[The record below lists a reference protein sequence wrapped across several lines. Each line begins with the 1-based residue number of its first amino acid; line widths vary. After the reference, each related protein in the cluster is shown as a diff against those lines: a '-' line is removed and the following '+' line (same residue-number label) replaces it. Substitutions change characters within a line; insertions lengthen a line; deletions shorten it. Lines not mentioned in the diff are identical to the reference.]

1 MSDPTQNP
9 PQEPGQ
15 PGSEGY
21 SAPPPPPPQAPQPG
35 GYQQPGPPPAG
46 YGQPPGQQPGQPG
59 QPQGGY
65 PPAPGYGTAPA
76 TGGVGQPA
84 DLLMRFLAR
93 LIDFILVGIVN
104 AIITAILIVGIL
116 GMNAGGFGMSTGGG
130 LIAGIVSSVVTAALY
145 LAYFGLLESKNG
157 QTLGKLALKLQTQ
170 GPDGRPPSM
179 EQAVKR
185 NIWVAFGLL
194 GIVPIVGGLI
204 GSLASLAAVIAIAVT
219 INSSPTKQGWHDNF
233 AGGTKVIKI
242 G

>member
-9 PQEPGQ
+9 PNEPG
-15 PGSEGY
+15 PPAGEGS
-21 SAPPPPPPQAPQPG
+21 SPPPPPA
-35 GYQQPGPPPAG
+35 
-46 YGQPPGQQPGQPG
+46 PPGDYQQPG

-65 PPAPGYGTAPA
+65 GQPPQPGGYPQPGQPQGGYAPAPGYGTAPP

-93 LIDFILVGIVN
+93 LIDFILIGIVN

-130 LIAGIVSSVVTAALY
+130 FVAGIVSSIVTAALY
-145 LAYFGLLESKNG
+145 LGYFGLLESKNG

-170 GPDGRPPSM
+170 GPGGQPPTM
-179 EQAVKR
+179 EQALKR

-194 GIVPIVGGLI
+194 GIVPIIGGLI
-204 GSLASLAAVIAIAVT
+204 GGLASIAAIIAIAVT

-233 AGGTKVIKI
+233 AGGTKVMKI